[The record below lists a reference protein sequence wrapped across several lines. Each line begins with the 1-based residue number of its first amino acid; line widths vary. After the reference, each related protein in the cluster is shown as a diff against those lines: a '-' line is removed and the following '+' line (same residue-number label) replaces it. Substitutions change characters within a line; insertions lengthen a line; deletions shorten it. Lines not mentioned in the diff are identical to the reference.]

1 MPLLLLAIVAMLV
14 QQTVAT
20 VAKMAVP
27 VLFPAIALD
36 LGVAPELVLAYTWLY
51 ACVGILV
58 MAGSG
63 AFIVRYGAIRVSQAG
78 CLLMAS
84 GLALSTITAGSLWIG
99 VAMLGIGAV
108 LIAVGSTS
116 ATPASSQ
123 ILARHAPPRTAP
135 LVFSI
140 KQSGV
145 PAGIAIAGGL
155 VVPLATALG
164 WHVALLVVAGFCAVI
179 GIGLQPCRRPFD
191 RDRRRQQ
198 KLSFGDVRITVYS
211 VLNEP
216 TLRTMA
222 MAAFAFVGLQS
233 IFTNYT
239 VVYLYE
245 ELDYSA
251 VDAGAILSIGT
262 LVAVPA
268 RILWGVVASTLVPA
282 SLLLAILA
290 VVMAFGAAAMGAFT
304 PEWSNFWI
312 VAVCIVVSATG
323 LSWHGV
329 LLSEIARAA
338 PEGEA
343 GRMTGGVLAF
353 GTVGQIVYPLLFAA
367 VYAPFGYQAAYAAI
381 AVPAAG
387 LAWAFFRAGRRP
399 PAATPAAAA
408 DDVAPS

>member
-36 LGVAPELVLAYTWLY
+36 LGVAAELVLAYTWLY

-58 MAGSG
+58 MAGCG

-78 CLLMAS
+78 CLLMAL
-84 GLALSTITAGSLWIG
+84 GLAVTTIPTGNTWLAVGALSL
-99 VAMLGIGAV
+99 GAV

-123 ILARHAPPRTAP
+123 ILARHSPPRLAP

-155 VVPLATALG
+155 VVPLAAAVG
-164 WHVALLVVAGFCAVI
+164 WHLAIVVVALFCAL
-179 GIGLQPCRRPFD
+179 IGLGLHPCRRPFD

-198 KLSFGDVRITVYS
+198 KLSFGDVRITVYA

-222 MAAFAFVGLQS
+222 IAAFAFVGLQS
-233 IFTNYT
+233 IFTNFT

-245 ELDYSA
+245 EVDYS
-251 VDAGAILSIGT
+251 VVEAGAVLSIGT

-282 SLLLAILA
+282 GLLLAILA
-290 VVMAFGAAAMGAFT
+290 VVMGLGAAAMGAFT
-304 PEWSNFWI
+304 PEWSSFWI
-312 VAVCIVVSATG
+312 IAVCIVVSATG

-353 GTVGQIVYPLLFAA
+353 GTVGQIVYPLLFGA
-367 VYAPFGYQAAYAAI
+367 VYAPFGYQAAYIAI
-381 AVPAAG
+381 ALPAAG
-387 LAWAFFRAGRRP
+387 LAYAFFRGGRP
-399 PAATPAAAA
+399 PPPPTTKLT
-408 DDVAPS
+408 

>member
-20 VAKMAVP
+20 VAKMAIP
-27 VLFPAIALD
+27 VLFPAVAAE
-36 LGVAPELVLAYTWLY
+36 LGIEPELVLAYTWLY

-58 MAGSG
+58 MAGCG
-63 AFIVRYGAIRVSQAG
+63 AFILRYGAIRVSQAG
-78 CLLMAS
+78 CLLMGL
-84 GLALSTITAGSLWIG
+84 GLALTTASQGGPW
-99 VAMLGIGAV
+99 LGLTALALGAV
-108 LIAVGSTS
+108 LVSIGSTS

-123 ILARHAPPRTAP
+123 ILARHAPPKAAP

-155 VVPLATALG
+155 VVPLAAAVGWQRAALA
-164 WHVALLVVAGFCAVI
+164 VALVCVLIAF
-179 GIGLQPCRRPFD
+179 GLQPCRRAFD
-191 RDRRRQQ
+191 AERKRDHRF
-198 KLSFGDVRITVYS
+198 SFGDVRVTVYA

-222 MAAFAFVGLQS
+222 IAAFAFVGLQS
-233 IFTNYT
+233 IFTNFT

-245 ELDYSA
+245 ALHYSA
-251 VDAGAILSIGT
+251 VEAGAILSIGT

-282 SLLLAILA
+282 RLLLAILA
-290 VVMAFGAAAMGAFT
+290 VVMALGAGAMGAFT
-304 PEWSNFWI
+304 PGWSDFWI
-312 VAVCIVVSATG
+312 TAVCIVVSATG

-353 GTVGQIVYPLLFAA
+353 GTVGQIVYPLIFA
-367 VYAPFGYQAAYAAI
+367 VFYAPFGYQAAYVAI

-387 LAWAFFRAGRRP
+387 LAWAFFRAGR
-399 PAATPAAAA
+399 A
-408 DDVAPS
+408 